1 MLFDATR
8 AATAAG
14 TERGNELLITEEVRG
29 EEKEAEYP
37 VPILGVNNCIVIVIV
52 ERELKDPKVAPLSE
66 RFSCWSLC

>member
-1 MLFDATR
+1 MLFDAIR

-14 TERGNELLITEEVRG
+14 MERGNELIITEEVRG

-52 ERELKDPKVAPLSE
+52 ERELKDLKVAPLSE
-66 RFSCWSLC
+66 RFSC

>member
-37 VPILGVNNCIVIVIV
+37 VPILGVNN
-52 ERELKDPKVAPLSE
+52 
-66 RFSCWSLC
+66 